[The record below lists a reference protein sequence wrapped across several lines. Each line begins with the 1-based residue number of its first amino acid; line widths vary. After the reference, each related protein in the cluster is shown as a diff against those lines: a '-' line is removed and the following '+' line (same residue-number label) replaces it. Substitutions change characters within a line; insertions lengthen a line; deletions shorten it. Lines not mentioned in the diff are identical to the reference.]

1 MGAAWGNTKN
11 FSDAEHG
18 AADWQ
23 FPWKIDK
30 KTNAI

>member
-18 AADWQ
+18 AADWR
-23 FPWKIDK
+23 FPCKINQK
-30 KTNAI
+30 NII